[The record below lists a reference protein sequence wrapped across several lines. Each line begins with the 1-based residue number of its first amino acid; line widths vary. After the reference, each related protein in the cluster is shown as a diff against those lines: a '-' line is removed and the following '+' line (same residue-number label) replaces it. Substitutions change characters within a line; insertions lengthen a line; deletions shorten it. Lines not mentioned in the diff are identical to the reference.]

1 MRIIEL
7 LYVVLFLSLGLI
19 TSITDFREGKIYNK
33 TLVSFLIIGIQ
44 LNTIYYGYFAQDLIG
59 IFFANFI
66 VASIISLLLFYTHA
80 IAGGDCKLILVLLL
94 LYPANYYIVYGNSN
108 ITLFFSLGISIFY
121 AYIYICL
128 CHLHIS

>member
-121 AYIYICL
+121 AYIYACVIC
-128 CHLHIS
+128 I